1 MHMIY
6 DIRLIAAKKLIQESD
21 QGMNDF
27 VNEIATISIA
37 KHKNLVD
44 LYGCCTNEIKRF
56 IVFEYLE
63 NKSLADSLFGTFAW
77 VSQRV

>member
-1 MHMIY
+1 VKE
-6 DIRLIAAKKLIQESD
+6 LLQESD

-44 LYGCCTNEIKRF
+44 LYGWCTNGSKRF
-56 IVFEYLE
+56 IIFE
-63 NKSLADSLFGTFAW
+63 
-77 VSQRV
+77 

>member
-1 MHMIY
+1 MKE
-6 DIRLIAAKKLIQESD
+6 LLQESD

-27 VNEIATISIA
+27 VNEIATVSIT

-44 LYGCCTNEIKRF
+44 LYGCCTNGSERF

-63 NKSLADSLFGTFAW
+63 NK
-77 VSQRV
+77 RVLTAHFLV